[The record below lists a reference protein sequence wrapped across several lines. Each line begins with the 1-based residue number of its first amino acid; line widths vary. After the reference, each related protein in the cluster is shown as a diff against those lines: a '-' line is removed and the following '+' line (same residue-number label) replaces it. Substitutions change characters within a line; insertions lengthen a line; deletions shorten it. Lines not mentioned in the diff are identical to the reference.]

1 MYICPQKG
9 VISMANSDEKISKF
23 VQAITQYAQEQRD
36 KIHQEVENFKSER
49 LQNAEQ
55 EVLRDSYHLIQK
67 ERAELRN
74 RMSREM
80 SRRDLEARKALL
92 AMRRDKMEQ
101 VFSDAKAA
109 LSAYAGTPAYA
120 ERLKSSF
127 AALIKALPA
136 EGTVFEISRRDE
148 PLLESLQSL
157 CPPGCSVELT
167 DDIQLGGMRASNAA
181 AGLLADDTLDAR
193 LDGQREWFTDHSG
206 LTIG

>member
-1 MYICPQKG
+1 
-9 VISMANSDEKISKF
+9 MANSDEKISKF

-67 ERAELRN
+67 ERVQLRN

-92 AMRRDKMEQ
+92 AMRRDMMER

-109 LSAYAGTPAYA
+109 LNAYVETPAYV
-120 ERLKSSF
+120 ERLKSSL
-127 AALIKALPA
+127 AALVKALPA

-148 PLLESLQSL
+148 PL
-157 CPPGCSVELT
+157 
-167 DDIQLGGMRASNAA
+167 
-181 AGLLADDTLDAR
+181 
-193 LDGQREWFTDHSG
+193 
-206 LTIG
+206 

>member
-1 MYICPQKG
+1 
-9 VISMANSDEKISKF
+9 MANSDEKISKF

-67 ERAELRN
+67 ERVQLRN

-92 AMRRDKMEQ
+92 AMRRDMMER

-109 LSAYAGTPAYA
+109 LNAYVETPAYV
-120 ERLKSSF
+120 ERLKSSL
-127 AALIKALPA
+127 AALVKALPA

-148 PLLESLQSL
+148 PLLEPLQSL
-157 CPPGCSVELT
+157 CPPGCSIDLT
-167 DDIQLGGMRASNAA
+167 DDILLGGVRGINAE

-193 LDGQREWFTDHSG
+193 LDSQREWFTDHSG
-206 LTIG
+206 LTVG